1 MNAEKRNGQ
10 APAQDD
16 AMPNPGDP
24 SAIARRRMT
33 NWVRRK
39 TGIPHK
45 MIRAFLQLANGDVTA
60 DVRYGVL
67 RHRCQQDGVANF
79 DNNNFQR
86 MTVDRIYTFGR
97 VFVKDGDMVR
107 IVPEMQGTIG
117 QNINQFMAN

>member
-1 MNAEKRNGQ
+1 MKNEKATVMPNAAN
-10 APAQDD
+10 
-16 AMPNPGDP
+16 NPGDP

-33 NWVRRK
+33 NWVKRR

-45 MIRAFLQLANGDVTA
+45 MIKAFLQLANGDVTA
-60 DVRYGVL
+60 GVRYDAL

-86 MTVDRIYTFGR
+86 MTVDRTHTFGR
-97 VFVKDGDMVR
+97 VFLRDGDMVR
-107 IVPEMQGTIG
+107 IVPEMQGTIR